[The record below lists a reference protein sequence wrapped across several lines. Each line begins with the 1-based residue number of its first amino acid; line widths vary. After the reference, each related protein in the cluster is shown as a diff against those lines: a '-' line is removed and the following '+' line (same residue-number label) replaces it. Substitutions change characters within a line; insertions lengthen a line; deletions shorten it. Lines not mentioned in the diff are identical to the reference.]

1 MKSLSNM
8 YNIRS
13 TFWTLLAK
21 LLLCLVLPIM
31 GVPWCLKY
39 TAPVFVAGYREL
51 EAPCDGEW
59 SQQGINRLSRP
70 DMEIVKSVTPVRFP
84 NFSILDY
91 LTRKKKNYM

>member
-31 GVPWCLKY
+31 GVPC
-39 TAPVFVAGYREL
+39 VAGYGEI
-51 EAPCDGEW
+51 EAPCNGEW

-91 LTRKKKNYM
+91 LTRKKKNYT